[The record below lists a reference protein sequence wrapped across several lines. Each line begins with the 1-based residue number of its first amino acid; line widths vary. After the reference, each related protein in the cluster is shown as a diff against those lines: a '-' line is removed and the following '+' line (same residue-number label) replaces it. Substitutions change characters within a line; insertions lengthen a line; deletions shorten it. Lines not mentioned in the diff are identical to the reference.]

1 MAFITEKKLAGTLDV
16 PVALPLTELLQGDW
30 LVVATIKVIEPMR
43 LSYRY
48 MNFQLTEATV
58 DLDDIGS
65 SNKISA
71 NLDLAFL
78 GLYLDYVSGHP
89 GLSGALDTVKVNA
102 LGVAQRSSPVIVAT
116 TPGVYSF
123 IVANNMQSSSASS
136 VPVTTSIDFKLCAS
150 GMVRLELD
158 KN

>member
-1 MAFITEKKLAGTLDV
+1 MAFITEKKLASTLDV

-30 LVVATIKVIEPMR
+30 LVVATIKVVEPMR

-48 MNFQLTEATV
+48 MNLQLTEASV
-58 DLDDIGS
+58 DLDDIDS

-71 NLDLAFL
+71 NLDLVFV

-89 GLSGALDTVKVNA
+89 GLSAALDAVKAGA
-102 LGVAQRSSPVIVAT
+102 LGVVQRTSPVVLAA

-123 IVANNMQSSSASS
+123 IAANNMQSSA
-136 VPVTTSIDFKLCAS
+136 
-150 GMVRLELD
+150 
-158 KN
+158 